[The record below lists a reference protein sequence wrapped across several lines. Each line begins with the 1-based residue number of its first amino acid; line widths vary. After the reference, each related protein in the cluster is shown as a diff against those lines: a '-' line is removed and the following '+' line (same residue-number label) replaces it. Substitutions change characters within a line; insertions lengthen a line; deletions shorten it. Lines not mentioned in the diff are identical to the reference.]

1 MKRINTPED
10 LARLRERLCSEMEIR
25 ENSNQPDRY
34 PQIRISM
41 DDRSLAAGADRLES
55 CFIDTLK
62 ERGIRGIV
70 TKTGDLGHHEQAPVV
85 EISLPGEPPALY
97 GKITPQRAQ
106 ELVERVIRRR
116 ESVEGIVTE

>member
-1 MKRINTPED
+1 MERINTPED

-85 EISLPGEPPALY
+85 EISLPGEAPTLY
-97 GKITPQRAQ
+97 GHVTSQRAQ
-106 ELVERVIRRR
+106 ELIERRILRGKA
-116 ESVEGIVTE
+116 VEGILAE